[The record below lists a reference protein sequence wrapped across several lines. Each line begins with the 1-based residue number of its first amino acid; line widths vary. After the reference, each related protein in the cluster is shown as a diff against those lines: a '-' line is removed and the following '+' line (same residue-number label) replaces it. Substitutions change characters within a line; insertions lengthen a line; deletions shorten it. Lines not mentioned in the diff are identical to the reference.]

1 MSDFP
6 PRVLITSAIP
16 YINGIKHLGNLVGS
30 QLPAD
35 LYARY
40 ARARGAEV
48 MFICATDEH
57 GTPAELAA
65 TKASKPVAEYC
76 AEMHAVQAD
85 IADRFGLS
93 FDYFGRSSSARN
105 HTLTQ
110 HFAGQLAQAGLI
122 EEVSE
127 SQVYSHTDGRFLPDR
142 YIEGTCPNCGY
153 DRARGDQC
161 ENCTKQ
167 LDPTDL
173 IDPRSAISGSTDLE
187 VRETKH
193 LYLRQSAMKDQLDAW
208 INSKSDW
215 PVLTTSI
222 AKKWLHDGDGLRD
235 RGITRDLD
243 WGVPVKKGAEDWPG
257 MEGKVF
263 YVWFDAPIEY
273 IAATAEWADSQGLDE
288 AAWRRWWRKDE
299 GAEDVR
305 YVQFMGKDNVP
316 FHTLSFPATIMGS
329 GEPWK
334 LVDYIKSFNYLNY
347 DGGQFSTSQGRGVF
361 MDQALDLLPADYWR
375 WWLLSHA
382 PETSDSEFT
391 WEAFQTDVNK
401 DLADVLG
408 NFVSRVT
415 KFCRAKFGETVPDGG
430 AYGPQE
436 DALIA
441 RLQTGL
447 EAYQTHMTSMDVRKS
462 AAELRAMW
470 VAGNEYLQETA
481 PWSAFKTD
489 PDRAAAIIRLS
500 LNLIRVY
507 AVLSSPFIPAAS
519 ANMLRDMGDAPDT
532 WPTQIADALNVL
544 PVGHAFTVPE
554 VLFAK
559 ISDEDREAWAARFA
573 GQRV

>member
-1 MSDFP
+1 MA
-6 PRVLITSAIP
+6 RILITSAIP

-35 LYARY
+35 LHARY
-40 ARARGAEV
+40 MRARGHEV
-48 MFICATDEH
+48 LFLCATDEH

-65 TKASKPVAEYC
+65 AKAGKPVAEYC
-76 AEMHAVQAD
+76 AEMWAVQKD
-85 IADRFGLS
+85 LSDGFRLS
-93 FDYFGRSSSARN
+93 FDKFGRSSSPQN
-105 HTLTQ
+105 HALTQ
-110 HFAGQLAQAGLI
+110 HFAVRLADAGLI
-122 EEVSE
+122 DEVTE
-127 SQVYSHTDGRFLPDR
+127 KQVYSNADGRFLPDR

-153 DRARGDQC
+153 DKARGDQC

-173 IDPRSAISGSTDLE
+173 IDPRSAVSGSTDLE

-193 LYLRQSAMKDQLDAW
+193 LYLKQRSLRGELSDW
-208 INSKSDW
+208 IDSKTDW

-222 AKKWLHDGDGLRD
+222 AKKWLNDGDGLQD

-243 WGVPVKKGAEDWPG
+243 WGIPVRKGDAPWPG
-257 MEGKVF
+257 MEDKVF

-273 IAATAEWADSQGLDE
+273 IACAKEWSDERGADDWE
-288 AAWRRWWRKDE
+288 RWWRTDK
-299 GAEDVR
+299 GADNVR

-316 FHTLSFPATIMGS
+316 FHTLSFPATIIGS

-361 MDQALDLLPADYWR
+361 MDQALEILPADYWR

-382 PETSDSEFT
+382 PESSDSEFT
-391 WEAFQTDVNK
+391 WQNFQASVNK

-415 KFCRAKFGETVPDGG
+415 KFCRSKFGEMVPAGSTW
-430 AYGPQE
+430 GPEE
-436 DALIA
+436 DALINK
-441 RLQTGL
+441 LQAGL
-447 EAYQTHMTSMDVRKS
+447 AAYEAQMDAIEVRKS
-462 AAELRAMW
+462 ANELRALW
-470 VAGNEYLQETA
+470 VLGNEYLQAAA
-481 PWSAFKTD
+481 PWSVFKTD
-489 PDRAAAIIRLS
+489 PDRAATQIRLA

-507 AVLSSPFIPAAS
+507 AVLSAPFVPDAAARMLS
-519 ANMLRDMGDAPDT
+519 AMNTLDT
-532 WPTQIADALNVL
+532 AWPTDMKAALSSL
-544 PVGHAFTVPE
+544 PEGHDFSVPD

-559 ISDEDREAWAARFA
+559 ISDEDRENWQETFS
-573 GQRV
+573 GTRV